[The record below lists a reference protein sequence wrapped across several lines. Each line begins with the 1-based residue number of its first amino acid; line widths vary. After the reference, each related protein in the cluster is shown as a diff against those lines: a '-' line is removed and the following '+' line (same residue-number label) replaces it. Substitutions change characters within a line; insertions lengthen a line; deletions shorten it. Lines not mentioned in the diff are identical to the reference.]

1 MRCAAF
7 SLGEVGN
14 MCVYQEQG
22 YEDRDDY
29 LKFLAS
35 DFCVSEDTVF
45 ALADMLG
52 SEEDF
57 DGLVTALEE
66 YRDDNVF

>member
-1 MRCAAF
+1 MQ
-7 SLGEVGN
+7 
-14 MCVYQEQG
+14 VYQEQG

-29 LKFLAS
+29 LMSLAS
-35 DFCVSEDTVF
+35 DFCVSEDIVF

-57 DGLVTALEE
+57 DGLVTALED

>member
-1 MRCAAF
+1 
-7 SLGEVGN
+7 

-35 DFCVSEDTVF
+35 DFCVAEDTVF

-52 SEEDF
+52 SAEDF
-57 DGLVTALEE
+57 DGLVTALEDC
-66 YRDDNVF
+66 RGSVF